1 MICDMVESVGWTF
14 DVAENGKVAL
24 DLIAQR
30 SNSAEGQFSCVVSD
44 CIMPILDGWQLTRKI
59 RQLPYHKLP
68 VIGLTGSVSEE
79 DLARCEEVG
88 MDHVLTK
95 PVKLADLVKT
105 VQDVVQTARAA
116 AAAATA
122 VAAAAAKQPV
132 AGLAIA
138 GLEQLPYVLLVDD
151 DEFNLSIVQ
160 VQSGL
165 RIQFGTSAPVA
176 NR

>member
-1 MICDMVESVGWTF
+1 
-14 DVAENGKVAL
+14 
-24 DLIAQR
+24 
-30 SNSAEGQFSCVVSD
+30 
-44 CIMPILDGWQLTRKI
+44 
-59 RQLPYHKLP
+59 
-68 VIGLTGSVSEE
+68 
-79 DLARCEEVG
+79 